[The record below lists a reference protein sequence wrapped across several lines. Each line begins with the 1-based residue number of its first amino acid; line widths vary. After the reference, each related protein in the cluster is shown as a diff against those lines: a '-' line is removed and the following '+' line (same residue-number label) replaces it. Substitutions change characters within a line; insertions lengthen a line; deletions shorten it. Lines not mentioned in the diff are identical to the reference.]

1 MIKNTIKVLS
11 AVTVITA
18 CQNSDVEKVMEG
30 HRGFE
35 LSHIDSSFS
44 PCEDFFMF
52 ATAGWMQENP
62 IPTTEARWGSFS
74 ILVEEN
80 NIKLKTLLEGL
91 SDSDTKFS
99 KGDWK
104 QQLRDYYT
112 SAMDSAKVEELGL
125 TPLDEIFATIQT
137 ITDKQT
143 LSSYLQTAVKEQL
156 PKPFGMYV
164 SSDSKNS
171 EAYALYISQSGLGL
185 PDRDYYFKN
194 DEASLTI
201 QKAYLEL
208 LTDLF
213 SMMNKENPK
222 EIARQVYDLEKS
234 IAGFHM
240 NRRDQR
246 KPELTYNKK
255 TVEELR
261 TLIPSF
267 DWQLVFGDLGVKADS
282 VIVRQ
287 PEYLVGLESLLNNTS
302 ADVWRNYFTWQTIN
316 QFSDYLP
323 SKWLERHF
331 AFYGVHLSGITEMKP
346 RWKRSIEK
354 LNGGFSETVGRLFA
368 ETYFSSESRS
378 RVEKMVEDI
387 RAVYRERI
395 EENTWMSDRTKKLA
409 IEKLNAFKYKIG
421 YPDNWTDYSNIAI
434 TADDLIG
441 NRRRIS
447 AWQFADRLA
456 RLGKPVDKTEW
467 FMGAHIVN
475 AYYSP
480 SFNEIVFPAGI
491 LQPPFFDPTADDAV
505 NYGGIGGVIGHEFT
519 HGFDDQGR
527 KYNSFGNLT
536 GWWTEEDS
544 LRFSERAQR
553 VIDFYGRLEPIDG
566 YFVDGELTQGENIA
580 DIGGL
585 TLAYHA
591 YQKHISRT
599 GARTIDGFTP
609 EQRLFVGWAKVWQSH
624 ATDAYLRKQ
633 VLTDPHSPA
642 MYRVNATVSMLP
654 EFAETFGCTPQDP
667 LVISEEER
675 ALIW

>member
-1 MIKNTIKVLS
+1 MIKNTLRLLAAGMIVS
-11 AVTVITA
+11 A
-18 CQNSDVEKVMEG
+18 CQTSEVEKVMEG
-30 HRGFE
+30 HLGFE
-35 LSHIDSSFS
+35 LSHIDSSYS

-52 ATAGWMQENP
+52 ANAGWMQENP
-62 IPTTEARWGSFS
+62 IPPTEARWGSFP

-80 NIKLKTLLEGL
+80 NNKLRDLLEGMPAGDAL
-91 SDSDTKFS
+91 QN
-99 KGDWK
+99 GDWK
-104 QQLRDYYT
+104 QQLRDFYI
-112 SAMDSAKVEELGL
+112 SAMDSILVEDLGI
-125 TPLDEIFATIQT
+125 TPLNSIFETINA
-137 ITDKQT
+137 ITGKAE
-143 LSSYLQTAVKEQL
+143 LANYLQTAVKEQL
-156 PKPFGMYV
+156 AKPFGMYV
-164 SSDSKNS
+164 STDSKNS

-185 PDRDYYFKN
+185 PDRDYYFKD
-194 DEASLTI
+194 DEASLEI
-201 QKAYLEL
+201 QAAYIQL
-208 LTDLF
+208 LTDVFTMLG
-213 SMMNKENPK
+213 KEDQAAKFAK
-222 EIARQVYDLEKS
+222 ETYDLEKA

-240 NRRDQR
+240 SRVDQR
-246 KPELTYNKK
+246 KPEFTYNKM
-255 TVEELR
+255 TISELSALMPIFAWEE
-261 TLIPSF
+261 SF
-267 DWQLVFGDLGVKADS
+267 KDLGVSVDS

-287 PEYLVGLESLLNNTS
+287 PKYLTGLETLLNNVS
-302 ADVWRNYFTWQTIN
+302 IDVWRNYFTWQTIN
-316 QFSDYLP
+316 QYSDYLP
-323 SKWLERHF
+323 SEWVQRHF
-331 AFYGVHLSGITEMKP
+331 DFYGVYLSGTKEMKP
-346 RWKRSIEK
+346 RWKRSIDK
-354 LNGGFSETVGRLFA
+354 LNGGFSETLGRLFA
-368 ETYFSSESRS
+368 ETYFSPESRS

-387 RAVYRERI
+387 RSVYRERI
-395 EENTWMSDRTKKLA
+395 EENAWMSDRTKELA

-421 YPDNWTDYSNIAI
+421 YPDNWTDFSAIEIAPN
-434 TADDLIG
+434 DLLG
-441 NRRRIS
+441 NRRRIN
-447 AWQFADRLA
+447 AWQFAERLG

-527 KYNSFGNLT
+527 KYNAFGNLT

-585 TLAYHA
+585 TLAFHA
-591 YQKHISRT
+591 YQKHIERT

-609 EQRLFVGWAKVWQSH
+609 EQRLFMGWAKVWQSH

-642 MYRVNATVSMLP
+642 QYRVNATVSMLP
-654 EFAETFGCTPQDP
+654 EFAEAFGCTPQDP
-667 LVISEEER
+667 LVITEEER